1 MKKTSINIINVI
13 AAVCLVGVAFMQSSC
28 KKDDNNV
35 GSGTPVITKVRSY
48 AATPGDSVLKEANP
62 GNYVVLQGSHFK
74 GIKAVYFD
82 GIEANLNNALGSDNT
97 IPVIVPTIPFATL
110 DQTKLNTITVVTA
123 TGQVT
128 YKFPVVP
135 LATII
140 TSMSNEDALAGESVT
155 VNGSNFF
162 YIDKVILPGGVTVSS
177 GIVTNSLGTT
187 LTFTVPT
194 GVTTGGPIQVVNRYG
209 TGTSVLLFDDF
220 TTGVANN
227 FDNVNNYSWGLS
239 SGPSNSSTGFPNNT
253 GYYGVMSA
261 TSIPAGDWSWYN
273 GGRSINLNAV
283 QLVPAADVASGNLS
297 NYAVKFEINVPAST
311 PWVNGSIFLSI
322 NYGFTYLAAYDPWK
336 NSDGT
341 TSPFITNG
349 WRTVVIPLSQFRT
362 NDGAGNPDTSISDL
376 IGASGNN
383 ALSFFFVNDGT
394 TVVTAFTV
402 AIDNIRVEKI

>member
-1 MKKTSINIINVI
+1 MKKTSINIINAI
-13 AAVCLVGVAFMQSSC
+13 MMLVLANIAFMQSSC
-28 KKDDNNV
+28 KKDANT
-35 GSGTPVITKVRSY
+35 GSGTPVITRVRSY
-48 AATPGDSVLKEANP
+48 AGTPGDSVLTQTNP
-62 GNYVVLQGSHFK
+62 GNYVVLQGSHFT

-82 GIEANLNNALGSDNT
+82 GVEANVNTALGSDDN

-128 YKFPVVP
+128 FKFPVVP
-135 LATII
+135 LATVV
-140 TSMSNEDALAGESVT
+140 TSMSNEDALAGETVT

-162 YIDKVILPGGVTVSS
+162 YIDKVILPGGITVSS
-177 GIVTNSLGTT
+177 GIVTNDLGTT

-220 TTGVANN
+220 TTGVTNN

-239 SGPSNSSTGFPNNT
+239 SGATNSSSAFPNNT
-253 GYYGVMSA
+253 GYYGVLSA
-261 TSIPAGDWSWYN
+261 TSIPAGDWGWYN
-273 GGRSINLNAV
+273 GGRSINLNPA
-283 QLVPAADVASGNLS
+283 QLVPAADVASGSLS
-297 NYAVKFEINVPAST
+297 NYAIKFEINVPAST

-341 TSPFITNG
+341 STAFTTNG
-349 WRTVVIPLSQFRT
+349 WQTVVIPLSQFRT
-362 NDGAGNPDTSISDL
+362 NDGAGSPDVSISDL
-376 IGASGNN
+376 IGSSGNN
-383 ALSFFFVNDGT
+383 ALSFFFINDGT
-394 TVVTAFTV
+394 TVVTAFTA